1 MSQGREPRAKDPKT
15 NDSLRTLRLDEGAA
29 LRDELSQA
37 LREERRPVLVVM
49 SGDEIG
55 ARKRLD
61 GNTLIGRAPDADL
74 RLSDAGVSWH
84 HARVEDRGGAW
95 AVVDLGSTNGLSV
108 NGRKVAEAILRAND
122 RIALGRT
129 VLRFEE
135 QDELAQAFD
144 EQMEKLLSLDDLS
157 GLLLRRRFDREFSL
171 LLDGARR
178 ARGALS
184 LLVMDLD
191 GIKKINDSHGHAF
204 GAFVIGQAG
213 RRIGAVIGER
223 GIASRFGG
231 DEFCAALPD
240 LDGEAAVEVAT
251 EVLHAIGADP
261 FEREGLLLRPGIS
274 IGVATFP
281 TDAADTSGLFQRAD
295 EAMYRAKS
303 GGKHRVS
310 R

>member
-1 MSQGREPRAKDPKT
+1 
-15 NDSLRTLRLDEGAA
+15 
-29 LRDELSQA
+29 
-37 LREERRPVLVVM
+37 
-49 SGDEIG
+49 
-55 ARKRLD
+55 
-61 GNTLIGRAPDADL
+61 
-74 RLSDAGVSWH
+74 
-84 HARVEDRGGAW
+84 
-95 AVVDLGSTNGLSV
+95 V
-108 NGRKVAEAILRAND
+108 NGRKVTDAVLTTND

-135 QDELAQAFD
+135 QDELAQAYD
-144 EQMEKLLSLDDLS
+144 EQMERLLSLDDLS

-171 LLDGARR
+171 LLDGIK
-178 ARGALS
+178 RGRSALS

-191 GIKKINDSHGHAF
+191 GIKKINDTHGHAF

-213 RRIGAVIGER
+213 RRIGAVVGDR

-240 LDGEAAVEVAT
+240 MDGEGAFALAT
-251 EVLHAIGADP
+251 EVLDAIGAAP
-261 FEREGLLLRPGIS
+261 FVREGIELRPGIS

-281 TDAADTSGLFQRAD
+281 ADADDAAGLFQRAD